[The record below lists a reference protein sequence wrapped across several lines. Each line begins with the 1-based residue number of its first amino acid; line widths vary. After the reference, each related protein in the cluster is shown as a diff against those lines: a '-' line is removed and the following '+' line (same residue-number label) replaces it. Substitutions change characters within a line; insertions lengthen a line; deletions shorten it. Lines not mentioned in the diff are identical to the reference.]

1 MADYEYEHSVETTAS
16 TQAVW
21 ELWRDVSRW
30 TAWDTSLESVELDGP
45 FATGSSGT
53 MVIPGQPP
61 IAFTL
66 TDVRPGAGFT
76 DETSIPGALLRFRH
90 VVEPLGGGQARV
102 THRVEIE
109 GPAAQELGPMV
120 TEDVPDAV
128 AGLVKLAEASCAA

>member
-1 MADYEYEHSVETTAS
+1 MTNYEFEHSVETTAS

-21 ELWRDVSRW
+21 DLWHDVSRW
-30 TAWDTSLESVELDGP
+30 TAWDTSLESVELEGP
-45 FATGSSGT
+45 FAVGSSGT

-66 TDVRPGAGFT
+66 TDVRQGEGFT
-76 DETSIPGALLRFRH
+76 DETTIPGALLRFDH
-90 VVEPLGGGQARV
+90 AVAPLADGRALV

-120 TEDVPDAV
+120 TEDVPDAM
-128 AGLVKLAEASCAA
+128 AALVKLAEASCEA